1 MISAVLYRDG
11 NDLTGCRIEGHSG
24 WANAGSDIVCAAVTI
39 LGCTCVNALESV
51 CGVIPEIT
59 EYNEKNG
66 VLAFELPEMTE
77 AENEKAQ
84 ILMGALRQ
92 GLNDLTEAYPQNVTF
107 SIKERRK

>member
-24 WANAGSDIVCAAVTI
+24 WASAGSDIVCAAVSI

-59 EYNEKNG
+59 ENG
-66 VLAFELPEMTE
+66 EGILAFELPERTE
-77 AENEKAQ
+77 TENEKAQ

-92 GLNDLTEAYPQNVTF
+92 GLEDLTAEYPQNVTF